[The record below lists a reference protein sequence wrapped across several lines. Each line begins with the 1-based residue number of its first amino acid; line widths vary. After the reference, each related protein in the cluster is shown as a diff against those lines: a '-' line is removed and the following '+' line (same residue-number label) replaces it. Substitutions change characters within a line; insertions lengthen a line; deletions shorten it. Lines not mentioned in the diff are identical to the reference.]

1 MIRHYCE
8 LRVANHVG
16 RLHQVDAPFSFSK
29 YSSAMHNRKPIKT
42 YRIGSLGNIKA
53 TMHRPQLQN
62 ILRGWSFGPFSG
74 LPGVFQNQDHG
85 TNKVS
90 VPKKRSSVFSSLKTL
105 KLDFSKS

>member
-53 TMHRPQLQN
+53 TMHRLQLQN
-62 ILRGWSFGPFSG
+62 ILRTWSFGPFPVLQEFLSKSEQKVDG
-74 LPGVFQNQDHG
+74 LRVDNNQQAQDHLL
-85 TNKVS
+85 VQLS
-90 VPKKRSSVFSSLKTL
+90 M
-105 KLDFSKS
+105 

>member
-29 YSSAMHNRKPIKT
+29 YSSAIHNRKAIKT

-53 TMHRPQLQN
+53 TIHRPQLQN
-62 ILRGWSFGPFSG
+62 TPRTRSFCTFPVLQEFLSKSEQKSDELR
-74 LPGVFQNQDHG
+74 LDNNQHAQDHLLIQLS
-85 TNKVS
+85 T
-90 VPKKRSSVFSSLKTL
+90 
-105 KLDFSKS
+105 